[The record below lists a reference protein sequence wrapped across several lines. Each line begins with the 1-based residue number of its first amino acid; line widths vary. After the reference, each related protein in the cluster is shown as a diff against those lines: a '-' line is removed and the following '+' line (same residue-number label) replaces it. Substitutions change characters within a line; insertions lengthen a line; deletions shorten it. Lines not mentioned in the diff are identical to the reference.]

1 MSLLEVDGLRKSF
14 KGLVALDGVDLTID
28 RGEVVG
34 LIGPNGAGKTTMFN
48 CMTGLLEP
56 DGGTVRFG
64 GEDVTGRPSH
74 ELANRG
80 LVRTFQNTRELTS
93 MTVAENVKLAAP
105 GHPGERAT
113 GVFTQPAAVERHEQE
128 TADRAA
134 ELLELFD
141 LADLADEYA
150 GNLSGGQRKLLEI
163 ARALM
168 LDPDLL
174 LLDEVFAG
182 VNPTLTNEIMAHIQ
196 QLNRDGMTFLV
207 IEHEIQSLSELVDRM
222 VVLDQGTDL
231 VSGTPDEV
239 LNDGRV
245 INAYFGG
252 QA

>member
-28 RGEVVG
+28 QGEVVG

-56 DGGTVRFG
+56 DDGIVRFD
-64 GEDVTGRPSH
+64 GEDVTGLPSH

-93 MTVAENVKLAAP
+93 MTVSENVKLAARS
-105 GHPGERAT
+105 HPGERAT
-113 GVFTQPAAVERHEQE
+113 GVFTQPAAVERHEQQ

-141 LADLADEYA
+141 LAELADEYA

-182 VNPTLTNEIMAHIQ
+182 VNPTLTNEIMTHIQ

-252 QA
+252 HA